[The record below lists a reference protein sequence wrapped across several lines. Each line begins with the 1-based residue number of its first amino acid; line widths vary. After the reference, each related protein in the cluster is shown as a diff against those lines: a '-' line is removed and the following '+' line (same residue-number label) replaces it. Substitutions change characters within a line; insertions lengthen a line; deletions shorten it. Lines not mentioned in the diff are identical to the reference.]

1 MVLQWWDPTFTHGRS
16 VRISPVSAQSKPQ
29 KVQFS
34 LSIRDQTMETPV
46 DRQGHGFQRAL
57 LIAALKLLADRG
69 AAAEQQ
75 GVICLAVEE
84 PELFQHPVQARA
96 FASVLRKLAEDDRQR
111 FQVTYATHSPF
122 FIEATHFP
130 QVRRVSRSNGGP
142 SQTPTV
148 DIAQVALDQV
158 INRLAGFVDPDTVR
172 KRMDAVCLQK
182 LPEAVFAETVVLVEG
197 TTDQGVIE
205 GHAAREGIVLASE
218 GTLVVEGG
226 GKDSILLPHAILTML
241 GIPCYLVF
249 DGDKRCVP
257 TERANQSKHNR
268 NILRYLEVAEEDW
281 PISGA
286 YDRYTA
292 FEDCLETELT
302 EKWPAWEIRRGE
314 LVNSGIGFPKNTG
327 RRTDARPSKRLTRP
341 QTCSL
346 KCFLHYG
353 ACGPGSS
360 QSSSLRTRIPYPA
373 PPNPR
378 SSPGPGP
385 ETTVVLRPEDARHP
399 L

>member
-1 MVLQWWDPTFTHGRS
+1 MTNPWLEQAAIHDEHFRPQLEELSRDLSEAVTTFTHGRS
-16 VRISPVSAQSKPQ
+16 VKISPVNTESKPQ

-34 LSIRDQTMETPV
+34 LSIRDHLMETPV

-75 GVICLAVEE
+75 GVICLAIEE

-96 FASVLRKLAEDDRQR
+96 FASVLRKIAEDDRQR

-130 QVRRVSRSNGGP
+130 QVRRVSRSNDGR
-142 SQTPTV
+142 SQAPTV

-158 INRLAGFVDPDTVR
+158 INRLDGLVEPETVR

-182 LPEAVFAETVVLVEG
+182 LPEALFAETVVLVEG

-205 GHAAREGIVLASE
+205 GHAEREGIVLAAE
-218 GTLVVEGG
+218 GTLIVEGG

-241 GIPCYLVF
+241 GISCYLVF

-257 TERANQSKHNR
+257 AEKANQSQHNR
-268 NILRYLEVAEEDW
+268 NILRYLGVAEEDW
-281 PISGA
+281 PSSGA
-286 YDRYTA
+286 YDRYA
-292 FEDCLETELT
+292 VFEDCLETELR
-302 EKWPAWEIRRGE
+302 EKWPAWEIRRSE
-314 LVNSGIGFPKNTG
+314 LVNLGIGFPKKHGATYRRAAVEAADKAPDLFLEMLSWVRSIRG
-327 RRTDARPSKRLTRP
+327 R
-341 QTCSL
+341 
-346 KCFLHYG
+346 
-353 ACGPGSS
+353 
-360 QSSSLRTRIPYPA
+360 I
-373 PPNPR
+373 
-378 SSPGPGP
+378 
-385 ETTVVLRPEDARHP
+385 
-399 L
+399 